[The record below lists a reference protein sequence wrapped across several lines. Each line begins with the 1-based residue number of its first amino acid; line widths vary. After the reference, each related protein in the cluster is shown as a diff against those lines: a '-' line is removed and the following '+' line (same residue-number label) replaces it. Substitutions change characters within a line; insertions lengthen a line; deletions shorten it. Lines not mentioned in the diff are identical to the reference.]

1 MLINLT
7 YPTSSLEVVVCEHAL
22 QSIEIACS
30 SQLSGRAVTGVPLP
44 LGLVW
49 ARTMEALLLSGKCD
63 TAKLADL
70 KAFLKEHKLSQQG
83 EKVSTPNRIATLLDC
98 IWLQPDLVK
107 RAKTFVDLR
116 SYPVDGKHAAD
127 LKAGGYR
134 PTGNTVRVA
143 D

>member
-7 YPTSSLEVVVCEHAL
+7 YAPTSSLEVLEVVVCEYAL
-22 QSIEIACS
+22 ESACS
-30 SQLSGRAVTGVPLP
+30 SQLAGLIPFKS
-44 LGLVW
+44 LGG
-49 ARTMEALLLSGKCD
+49 TMEALLLSGKCD

-83 EKVSTPNRIATLLDC
+83 EKVSTPNRIATSLDC

>member
-1 MLINLT
+1 
-7 YPTSSLEVVVCEHAL
+7 
-22 QSIEIACS
+22 
-30 SQLSGRAVTGVPLP
+30 
-44 LGLVW
+44 
-49 ARTMEALLLSGKCD
+49 MEALLLSGKCD